1 MILKPLLM
9 TLALLAS
16 STVQAGV
23 VVESVERDAK
33 TGKAG
38 DGTRMY
44 IQGGMARFDQSL
56 DATRSDYM
64 IFRDDTLFI
73 VETQERS
80 YTAMDR
86 KTVSAMAGQMGAA
99 MQQMRAELAKM
110 PPEQRKMMEQM
121 MGGNMPGAKAPP
133 APLVARDL
141 GRTEKVGGRNCRL
154 WELTRGKVID
164 SQICVVPFSELPG
177 KEDVLGLM
185 QRISEMMKPLAEAME
200 GFGSV
205 SDETEA
211 MSSVKGFP
219 ILWRDYEGGKP
230 TGQETVLRAWREE
243 NVSPALL
250 QVPKGYRK
258 RDPLADMGR

>member
-1 MILKPLLM
+1 MNLKPVIII
-9 TLALLAS
+9 LALLAGS
-16 STVQAGV
+16 AVQAGV

-33 TGKAG
+33 TGKIG

-44 IQGGMARFDQSL
+44 IQGGVARFDQSL
-56 DATRSDYM
+56 DGTRGDYV
-64 IFRDDTLFI
+64 IFRDDTLYI
-73 VETQERS
+73 VETNERS

-86 KTVSAMAGQMGAA
+86 KTVNAMAGQMGAA
-99 MQQMRAELAKM
+99 MQQMRAELAKL
-110 PPEQRKMMEQM
+110 PPDQRKMMEQM

-133 APLVARDL
+133 PPLVARDL
-141 GRTEKVGGRNCRL
+141 GRSEKVEGRNCRL

-164 SQICVVPFSELPG
+164 SHICVVPFSELPG

-200 GFGSV
+200 GLGSI
-205 SDETEA
+205 STDTEA
-211 MSSVKGFP
+211 MSNVKGFP

-230 TGQETVLRAWREE
+230 TGKETLMRSWREE
-243 NVSPALL
+243 TVAAALL